1 MSLVDVLVGCLLA
14 VLVILLVASCLL
26 RANRLDRLHVRTDA
40 AAAALL
46 AALERRAV
54 VARAVALHLAD
65 DSLRAVATRTE
76 SAPPPDREAA
86 ENDLSGRL
94 ARLDRQRLPE
104 PLRAELVDAEQ
115 RVMIARRVHNDAV
128 RDTLALRSRRLVRWL
143 RLAGTAP
150 APGYFEIVDVDPAGE
165 DPATLA
171 PTRRRAGRVLLL
183 DPSGRVLLFEG
194 ADPARPQETYWF
206 TPGGGTEQNESCR
219 AAAARE
225 LAEETGLRLAA
236 DELVGPVWRRDALF
250 TVGGESLAAHEE
262 FFITR
267 AELGTGDTPA
277 FTELAV
283 RTVLGH
289 RWWSADELRRTEAVV
304 FPRELG
310 GLLAEVS
317 ERGWDGVTRRVS

>member
-1 MSLVDVLVGCLLA
+1 VSTADVLIGCLLA
-14 VLVILLVASCLL
+14 ALVILLVASCLL

-65 DSLRAVATRTE
+65 NTLHTVATQTE
-76 SAPPPDREAA
+76 SAPTRDREAA
-86 ENDLSGRL
+86 ENDLSGLL
-94 ARLDRQRLPE
+94 AGLDRARLPE

-150 APGYFEIVDVDPAGE
+150 APGYFEIVDVDTAGE
-165 DPATLA
+165 ESATLA

-183 DPSGRVLLFEG
+183 DPVGRVLLFEG

-206 TPGGGTEQNESCR
+206 TPGGGTEPGESCR
-219 AAAARE
+219 SAAARE

-236 DELVGPVWRRDALF
+236 DELVGPVWRREALF
-250 TVGGESLAAHEE
+250 TLNGESLAAREE
-262 FFITR
+262 FFVTR
-267 AELGTGDTPA
+267 AASDTVDTSG
-277 FTELAV
+277 FNDLEV

-289 RWWSADELRRTEAVV
+289 RWWSAEELRRTEAVV

-317 ERGWDGVTRRVS
+317 QGGWDGVTRPVS